1 MPSFFGKAAL
11 DLNLDIIVAVG
22 ALAGSLVSGFA
33 GFAFSAT
40 SLGIWAQALSPTL
53 AVPMVVACS
62 LIVQLMTLPGIWR
75 SLDFKTA
82 LPFIAGGVVGVPLGA
97 SILGVLDAHVFRASV
112 GLLLVLYVVAV
123 FVAGRLPEIRSSSL
137 PIIVLVG
144 FGGGVM
150 GGFAG
155 LSGILP
161 TIWCSLMKWSK
172 DRQRATFQ
180 VFNLSMHTLTLI
192 VYGLNGG
199 LGSDLIKPLMIAIPM
214 MILGSAIGFALY
226 RRVDDRQFKTALLI
240 LLGLAGLTL
249 LFP

>member
-1 MPSFFGKAAL
+1 L
-11 DLNLDIIVAVG
+11 DLTLDIIIAVG
-22 ALAGSLVSGFA
+22 ALAGSLASGFA

-40 SLGIWAQALSPTL
+40 SLGIWAHALSPSL

-62 LIVQLMTLPGIWR
+62 LIVQLITLPGIWR
-75 SLDFKTA
+75 GLDLRTA
-82 LPFIAGGVVGVPLGA
+82 LPFIAGGVVGVPIGA
-97 SILGVLDAHVFRASV
+97 SILGVLDADVFRACV
-112 GLLLVLYVVAV
+112 GLMLVLYVAAV
-123 FVAGRLPEIRSSSL
+123 FTAGRLPEIRSSSL
-137 PIIVLVG
+137 PAIVLVG

-161 TIWCSLMKWSK
+161 TIWCSLMKWPK

-180 VFNLSMHTLTLI
+180 IFNLSMHTLTLI

-199 LGSDLIKPLMIAIPM
+199 LRSELIEPLMIAVPM
-214 MILGSAIGFALY
+214 LILGSAIGFACY
-226 RRVDDRQFKTALLI
+226 RRVDERQFKTALLI

-249 LFP
+249 LFQ

>member
-1 MPSFFGKAAL
+1 VPSFFEDVVL
-11 DLNLDIIVAVG
+11 DLDLDIVIALG

-40 SLGIWAQALSPTL
+40 SLGIWAHALSPSL

-75 SLDFKTA
+75 SLDLKTA
-82 LPFIAGGVVGVPLGA
+82 LPFIAGGVVGVPIGA
-97 SILGVLDAHVFRASV
+97 SILGVLDAQVFRTIV
-112 GLLLVLYVVAV
+112 GVMLVLYVVAV

-137 PIIVLVG
+137 PVIVLVG
-144 FGGGVM
+144 FGGGIM

-192 VYGLNGG
+192 VYGLSGG
-199 LGSDLIKPLMIAIPM
+199 LGSGLVKPLMIAIPM

-226 RRVDDRQFKTALLI
+226 RRVDERQFKTALLI
-240 LLGLAGLTL
+240 LLGFAGLTL
-249 LFP
+249 LIQ